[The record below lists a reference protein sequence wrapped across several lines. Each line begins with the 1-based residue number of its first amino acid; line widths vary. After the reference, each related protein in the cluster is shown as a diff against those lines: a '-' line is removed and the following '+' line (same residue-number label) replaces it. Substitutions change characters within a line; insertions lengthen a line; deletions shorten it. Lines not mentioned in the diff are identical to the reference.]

1 MASQSDNS
9 NEKNLTPLLL
19 LAMLV
24 GFILGIAIAPNVVSL
39 FKKPDTTSSL
49 EYRTQQ
55 VIHLI
60 NTQYVDKKDTD
71 TLTDQIINS
80 ILTSLD
86 PHSRYLSASELER
99 QSAEIQGH
107 FEGIGAILQ
116 IKDDTVC
123 VNQILPE
130 SPAQKAGLRA
140 GDRIIAV
147 DTFVTIGKNLVLA
160 DVVKKIR
167 GPRFSHVNL
176 SVKRHYAKGTYK
188 IKVIRNRITTPSI
201 NYSGMLNNSVGYIHL
216 SSFTETS
223 YPEFHEALLMLKK
236 QGMKE
241 LVFDLR
247 DNAGGL
253 LDAAIKIVDELLP
266 NGNVILFTEG
276 AHQKR
281 EVVRSSA
288 GGLFEEGK
296 LTILIN
302 EFSASASEIV
312 SGAVQDNDRG
322 IIAGRRSFGKGLVQ
336 RQFDLPGN
344 AAVWLTVA
352 RYHTPSGRC
361 IQRPYD
367 KGSDEYY
374 SQFLEELVANA
385 EADSILFKI
394 TDSTQYHTK
403 KGRVIYGGGGII
415 PDHII
420 SYKKDPSNLY
430 YNQLNNRGIV
440 SEYAFGYI
448 SSNITILQQKYPTLD
463 SFIKGFSVS
472 DNMIAEIR
480 SDGEKKGILA
490 DDDDK
495 ASTEKLK
502 TLLKAYIAESLYGW
516 NGFYKLYLTIDNDLQ
531 STLNYIKK

>member
-1 MASQSDNS
+1 MSPQSENS
-9 NEKNLTPLLL
+9 AIKRIIPYILLSI
-19 LAMLV
+19 MV
-24 GFILGIAIAPNVVSL
+24 GIILGIAIAP
-39 FKKPDTTSSL
+39 KTSPTYWRQDNSTSL
-49 EYRTQQ
+49 EYRVQQ
-55 VIHLI
+55 VLRLI
-60 NTQYVDKKDTD
+60 ETQYVDNKDAD
-71 TLTDQIINS
+71 TLTDQLINS
-80 ILTSLD
+80 ILTTLD
-86 PHSRYLSASELER
+86 PHSHYLSANELMR
-99 QSAEIQGH
+99 QSEDIQGH
-107 FEGIGAILQ
+107 FEGIGAILM

-130 SPAQKAGLRA
+130 SPAEKAGLRA

-147 DTFVTIGKNLVLA
+147 DTFTSIGEDLVLA

-176 SVKRHYAKGTYK
+176 TVKRHYAKGTYK

-201 NYSGMLNNSVGYIHL
+201 NYSGMLTNSIGYIHL

-223 YPEFHEALLMLKK
+223 YPEFHEALLHLKQ

-253 LDAAIKIVDELLP
+253 LEAAIRIADELLP
-266 NGNVILFTEG
+266 NGNVILYTEG

-281 EVVRSSA
+281 DVVRSST

-322 IIAGRRSFGKGLVQ
+322 IIVGRRSFGKGLVQ
-336 RQFDLPGN
+336 RQYNLPGN
-344 AAVWLTVA
+344 SAVWLTVA

-374 SQFLEELVANA
+374 AQFLEELVANS
-385 EADSILFKI
+385 EADSLLYEI

-403 KGRVIYGGGGII
+403 KGRTIYGGGGIT
-415 PDHII
+415 PDNII
-420 SYKKDPSNLY
+420 SYKKDPGSVY
-430 YNQLNNRGIV
+430 YNQLNNKGVV
-440 SEYAFGYI
+440 SDYAFRYI
-448 SSNITILQQKYPTLD
+448 SDNIATLRQQYPTLD
-463 SFIKGFSVS
+463 SFVKGFSVT
-472 DNMIAEIR
+472 DKMMNEIR
-480 SDGEKKGILA
+480 ASGEKKGVTA
-490 DDDDK
+490 DK
-495 ASTEKLK
+495 QTAESQNKLK

-516 NGFYKLYLTIDNDLQ
+516 DGFYKIYLTIDNDLQ
-531 STLNYIKK
+531 STLNYIRK